1 MTDLDPAV
9 HDLTAGEHREALTL
23 ILAEL
28 RDLPNDG
35 GEELYRRL
43 GALRAQVETLA
54 GESRY
59 GLPPIY
65 GLRGLRRSQAEGAG
79 E

>member
-9 HDLTAGEHREALTL
+9 HDLTAGECREALTL

-28 RDLPNDG
+28 RDLPKDG
-35 GEELYRRL
+35 GLELYLRL
-43 GALRAQVETLA
+43 GALRAHVETLA

-59 GLPPIY
+59 GIPPIY
-65 GLRGLRRSQAEGAG
+65 GLRGLRRSQAEGAND
-79 E
+79 